1 MQYTDNQ
8 PGPLSVSAPNDGS
21 RTHTLTSGATR
32 DLENEDE
39 SEGPRIVGTLKL
51 RGAHSKKKER
61 KAKVA
66 WDEDVVDNE
75 GCGKKKSK
83 ICCIY
88 HKPRR
93 FDESSDESSD
103 SDASDSDCPHGSS
116 ADNAGL
122 RSQST
127 LGHDVMNIRGDDAE
141 PNAYEAAP
149 SSGKKRRNA

>member
-1 MQYTDNQ
+1 MQYTDTH
-8 PGPLSVSAPNDGS
+8 PGPLPAAAPSNGS
-21 RTHTLTSGATR
+21 RTHTLTNGATR

-39 SEGPRIVGTLKL
+39 SEAPRIVGTLKL
-51 RGAHSKKKER
+51 RGAHSKKKQG

-116 ADNAGL
+116 AENADL
-122 RSQST
+122 RSHST
-127 LGHDVMNIRGDDAE
+127 LGYAVTNIRGDDAE

-149 SSGKKRRNA
+149 SSGKRRNT